1 MTKKT
6 IFEQIKHKNS
16 FLCLGLD
23 PDVAKMPKHLL
34 DGSDTPI
41 YDFCKSIVDEVQQ
54 LCVAVK
60 INTAFFEAYGV
71 DGYASLARIATYIK
85 EHYPEL
91 FLIADA
97 KRGDIGNTSL
107 RYAAAFYDAM
117 PFDAITIAPYM
128 GKDSVEPFLSRQGKH
143 AILLALTSNEGAADF
158 QFQLSAD
165 TPLYQHVLRKSQEWK
180 NASRLMYVVGAT
192 KADHLSE
199 IRALVPN
206 SFLLVPGVGAQGGSL
221 LEVYK
226 NGANAQVGLLVNSS
240 RNILYASDG
249 KNYPAAALAAAT
261 ELQQQM
267 AKLLNK

>member
-1 MTKKT
+1 
-6 IFEQIKHKNS
+6 
-16 FLCLGLD
+16 
-23 PDVAKMPKHLL
+23 
-34 DGSDTPI
+34 
-41 YDFCKSIVDEVQQ
+41 
-54 LCVAVK
+54 
-60 INTAFFEAYGV
+60 
-71 DGYASLARIATYIK
+71 
-85 EHYPEL
+85 
-91 FLIADA
+91 
-97 KRGDIGNTSL
+97 
-107 RYAAAFYDAM
+107 
-117 PFDAITIAPYM
+117 
-128 GKDSVEPFLSRQGKH
+128 
-143 AILLALTSNEGAADF
+143 
-158 QFQLSAD
+158 
-165 TPLYQHVLRKSQEWK
+165 
-180 NASRLMYVVGAT
+180 MYVVGAT

>member
-1 MTKKT
+1 
-6 IFEQIKHKNS
+6 
-16 FLCLGLD
+16 
-23 PDVAKMPKHLL
+23 
-34 DGSDTPI
+34 
-41 YDFCKSIVDEVQQ
+41 
-54 LCVAVK
+54 
-60 INTAFFEAYGV
+60 
-71 DGYASLARIATYIK
+71 
-85 EHYPEL
+85 
-91 FLIADA
+91 
-97 KRGDIGNTSL
+97 
-107 RYAAAFYDAM
+107 M

-192 KADHLSE
+192 KADHFSE

-240 RNILYASDG
+240 RSILYASDG